1 MSKQSK
7 KQDISLFYKSI
18 DFLTLKIKEKNLNIS
33 EIEEKLYLPQNSFD
47 VYQWVKQKIDILYKF
62 FLVFQWLVFW
72 NKKKIYDLYDQDLN
86 KLWQLTLKNENI
98 KNIPKN
104 VIDSLELSSLFFSSY
119 RSSLYDILKYFK
131 ISSNEQW
138 VVKRIDYCV
147 DFKWLEVFQFTE
159 KYLKEIHKKNKE
171 YIWLTWLDKKKLNE
185 WHTELNYWKVTTYLR
200 YFTEKNTLRIYDKVL
215 DCVDNDLKRKVNWEN
230 PYKKYIDSD
239 LPILRIEIQKKSQSL
254 KHLKNNSLNFLIE
267 NIDSL
272 FWDYLKRYFE
282 EKFFDLDFDYNSIN
296 WKQLHLAKQEK
307 DKRIW
312 HIYKMA
318 RAYLKS
324 IQQIEWEKQLH
335 RFIYDEYPE
344 LDNIK
349 MFDLLDPFE
358 IQDYYSW
365 INETL
370 SPDILY

>member
-7 KQDISLFYKSI
+7 KEGISIFYKSI
-18 DFLTLKIKEKNLNIS
+18 DYLTLKIKEKNLNIS
-33 EIEEKLYLPQNSFD
+33 EIEEKLYLPQNSYD
-47 VYQWVKQKIDILYKF
+47 VHQWVKQKIDILDKF

-104 VIDSLELSSLFFSSY
+104 VIDNIELSGLFFTSY
-119 RSSLYDILKYFK
+119 RSSLDDILKYFK
-131 ISSNEQW
+131 ISSSEQW
-138 VVKRIDYCV
+138 VLKRIDYCV
-147 DFKWLEVFQFTE
+147 DLIWLEVFQFLD
-159 KYLKEIHKKNKE
+159 KYLLDIHKENE
-171 YIWLTWLDKKKLNE
+171 DFVNLTGLDYKKLID
-185 WHTELNYWKVTTYLR
+185 WHKNFNYWKCRTW
-200 YFTEKNTLRIYDKVL
+200 FKKNSEANNFRVYDKIL
-215 DCVDNDLKRKVNWEN
+215 DCVKNDLKLKVNWEN

-239 LPILRIEIQKKSQSL
+239 SPILRIEIQKKSQWL

-272 FWDYLKRYFE
+272 FWDHLKRYFE
-282 EKFFDLDFDYNSIN
+282 KKFFDLDFDYDSIN

-318 RAYLKS
+318 RAYLRS

-365 INETL
+365 ITETL
-370 SPDILY
+370 SFDILY